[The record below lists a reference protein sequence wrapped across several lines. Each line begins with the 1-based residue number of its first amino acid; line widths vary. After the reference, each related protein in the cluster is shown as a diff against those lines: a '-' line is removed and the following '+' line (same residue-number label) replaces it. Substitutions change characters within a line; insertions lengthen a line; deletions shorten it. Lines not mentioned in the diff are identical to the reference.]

1 MEYNTLLGI
10 NVFVVCVALAAVVTL
25 LFMIHENTILSEQM
39 DKEIKQIEK
48 KCPDCNCPA
57 CPKCPPN
64 PDCNSK
70 CPELPE
76 CPKCPECPN
85 ISDDLLNNIKKSQA
99 GPQII
104 KTNTECPKCQVCPS
118 VDDIVSGIYPGR
130 NTKVID
136 GGRYFQVDASN
147 TYDGLSTSNFYKQN
161 YKFPI
166 DKILKPDEPVMNSYN
181 LGGEEQ
187 IDNSIDNENI
197 DTNISKDLP
206 AIDKDKVMFSSEP
219 PVDTNFN
226 NDSNDDM
233 SYYYQKILNF

>member
-48 KCPDCNCPA
+48 KCPDCNCPE

-70 CPELPE
+70 CPELPD
-76 CPKCPECPN
+76 CPKCPECPS
-85 ISDDLLNNIKKSQA
+85 ISDDLLNNINKAQA
-99 GPQII
+99 SPQII
-104 KTNTECPKCQVCPS
+104 KTNKECPECQVCPS
-118 VDDIVSGIYPGR
+118 VDDIVSGIFPGR

-147 TYDGLSTSNFYKQN
+147 TYDGLSTNNFYKQN

-206 AIDKDKVMFSSEP
+206 AVDKDKVMYSSEP
-219 PVDTNFN
+219 PKDNSDNV
-226 NDSNDDM
+226 M
-233 SYYYQKILNF
+233 SHYYQKILDF